1 MKDGLW
7 KDCRSWWKRHYSVT
21 SSSVIST
28 GRSLN
33 GAAALA
39 RKVVVVA
46 IMKAYDCHPRERTTL
61 WFALTTLRPVERRLS
76 DGRMR
81 LECCTSP
88 VRSHM
93 TTFSVPGLAGKR
105 ERDLYCSGIDVHRL
119 LVLGSISKATR
130 LVNGRRRRMW
140 GNNLQDSR
148 KLTAQL
154 VTDGG

>member
-1 MKDGLW
+1 ML
-7 KDCRSWWKRHYSVT
+7 H
-21 SSSVIST
+21 
-28 GRSLN
+28 
-33 GAAALA
+33 
-39 RKVVVVA
+39 
-46 IMKAYDCHPRERTTL
+46 E
-61 WFALTTLRPVERRLS
+61 
-76 DGRMR
+76 
-81 LECCTSP
+81 SP

-93 TTFSVPGLAGKR
+93 TFSAPGLAGKR
-105 ERDLYCSGIDVHRL
+105 DLYRSGIDVHRL